1 LNYIQVS
8 FLFTVLE
15 GTDIVSDTIF
25 GIIGDIW
32 SRRLLVP
39 VGTVAAGI
47 GLILM
52 GTAPG
57 YLLLLT
63 GVAIQGFAG
72 GPFVGLSQ
80 ASLMDAHPG
89 HHDRMMA
96 WWSMIGNIGF
106 LVTLLTVAVAYALG
120 IDWRTL
126 FVFGG
131 ILFIIYALF
140 LTRLSFPRI
149 EETTKD
155 GEESGEKVKPAANWA
170 AIKAAALDKALLR
183 WALILPL
190 LEMPLNAFIVLY
202 FHDVIGLSYV
212 AASSS
217 LLIIIVSSLVGKAL
231 LPWLLRYVEGLH
243 LLKLYIWIGI
253 VSFGV
258 FLLVPTVPAKF
269 AALVVFS
276 LVESSWHTLAQAQ
289 AYSTQPGKSGV
300 VLSVTSLI
308 SPITS
313 LLPLLVGVIATW
325 IGLGWGLAVLLV
337 GPIVAGILLLLN

>member
-1 LNYIQVS
+1 M
-8 FLFTVLE
+8 
-15 GTDIVSDTIF
+15 SDAIF
-25 GIIGDIW
+25 GVIGDIW
-32 SRRLLVP
+32 SRRLLIS

-52 GTAPG
+52 GMAPG

-80 ASLMDAHPG
+80 ASLMDAHSERHG
-89 HHDRMMA
+89 HMMA
-96 WWSMIGNIGF
+96 WWSIIGNIGF

-120 IDWRTL
+120 IDWRPL

-131 ILFIIYALF
+131 ILFILYALV
-140 LTRLSFPRI
+140 LTMLRFPRAG
-149 EETTKD
+149 ETTKE
-155 GEESGEKVKPAANWA
+155 GEEVGEEVKPASNWA

-190 LEMPLNAFIVLY
+190 LEMPLNAFVVLY
-202 FHDVIGLSYV
+202 FHDIVGLSDV

-217 LLIIIVSSLVGKAL
+217 LLIIIVSSFVGKVL
-231 LPWLLRYVEGLH
+231 LPWFLRYFEGLR
-243 LLKLYIWIGI
+243 LLKFDIWIGI
-253 VSFGV
+253 ASFGA
-258 FLLVPTVPAKF
+258 FLLVPTILAKF
-269 AALVVFS
+269 AALAVFS

-308 SPITS
+308 SPVTS

-325 IGLGWGLAVLLV
+325 VGLGWGLAVLLV
-337 GPIVAGILLLLN
+337 GPTVAGILLFLN